1 MYLCW
6 GYQDYASF
14 CNFSIGLWNGVVFV
28 VFYFL
33 YLFVSGLC
41 QFLQIL
47 QTSRKSLRCLRWSLQ
62 CHHVTLITSSTNQ
75 RKFYKTPFSKQ
86 YFIKKIIYCYSFLN
100 VFFFKFNTHWKY
112 QTFIQ
117 YLFFCTDFIHIFVFV
132 FFLIHCYTIRTLL
145 NVTDQLFCFVSVCV
159 IYIFFCGIMFCTIT
173 FILYLL
179 HQIFLKLYMVQ

>member
-100 VFFFKFNTHWKY
+100 VFFLN
-112 QTFIQ
+112 
-117 YLFFCTDFIHIFVFV
+117 LIHIGSIRHLYSICSFVQ
-132 FFLIHCYTIRTLL
+132 I
-145 NVTDQLFCFVSVCV
+145 LFIS
-159 IYIFFCGIMFCTIT
+159 
-173 FILYLL
+173 LYLCS
-179 HQIFLKLYMVQ
+179 F